1 MRYTEATI
9 LARENSQTFL
19 VFVFACLYMACWM
32 SCHSRECLHAP
43 LCHTGPTTEVCFGF
57 YNHCNVMLA
66 RSSHLTVINPNAS
79 PPSGRN
85 PPTRSSIAELMEPF
99 QIRVLGMCMY
109 CNICV
114 TESENREKQL
124 VLVYCGTMW
133 NALYTYSPTHTHTHP
148 HTHTHTCTHTHTHN
162 ARSSRIL
169 SDPKHSSF

>member
-1 MRYTEATI
+1 M
-9 LARENSQTFL
+9 
-19 VFVFACLYMACWM
+19 FVHDLLDKFTNT
-32 SCHSRECLHAP
+32 CHSRESLHAP

-57 YNHCNVMLA
+57 YNHCNVLLA
-66 RSSHLTVINPNAS
+66 RSSHLTVINPHAS

-85 PPTRSSIAELMEPF
+85 APTRSSIAELMDPF

-148 HTHTHTCTHTHTHN
+148 HTHTHTCTHTHTRTHTHTHTHTHTYLCTR
-162 ARSSRIL
+162 AVLYQSS
-169 SDPKHSSF
+169 